1 MDDRYKYADPKVED
15 RNARILEIGPLNR
28 PIFTKDQYPN
38 CFYCDIR
45 TTEAIK
51 ALYSGN
57 AYLETTGISIAI
69 DTIVD
74 IDFVLRKNYSNTF
87 ENIEKFDF
95 VIMSHVIEH
104 VDDILYFFDDILSA
118 LKPGG
123 SLIIVY
129 PDKRY
134 CFDHYRQEAS
144 FRDAFEVSQEGYKAN
159 GRMVF
164 DFLFNAIQENSEPFF
179 WQAYQMENHMPVNSF
194 EAAKAAYNRIMD
206 GLHEDDVHYWPFSDI
221 GFLKFLYDC
230 TRAGLLKFTCT
241 DFVPTAENTQQ
252 FFVTLRYDETV
263 PENIEREL
271 VNLRSMV
278 AKAPIDYRNSGQ
290 LRIEEQYNFLI
301 KEREA
306 LQSQAKAAISQ
317 NEELLRQVEEL
328 QTSIEAKNQQYIESQ
343 SQILT
348 VEEYSRQLE
357 SDLGMQRKRAETN
370 AKIVDELKAQIAMI
384 LTSSSW
390 KITAPARRLVDIIRK
405 R

>member
-1 MDDRYKYADPKVED
+1 MDDRYKYAIPKVGD

-74 IDFVLRKNYSNTF
+74 IDFVLSKNYSNTF

-104 VDDILYFFDDILSA
+104 VDDILYFFNDIGSA

-144 FRDAFEVSQEGYKAN
+144 FRDAFDVSQKGYKAN

-206 GLHEDDVHYWPFSDI
+206 GSHEDDIHYWPFSDI

-263 PENIEREL
+263 PENIEKEL

-290 LRIEEQYNFLI
+290 LRLEEQNNFLLQ
-301 KEREA
+301 EREA
-306 LQSQAKAAISQ
+306 LQSQAMAAINQS
-317 NEELLRQVEEL
+317 EELLRQVDEL
-328 QTSIEAKNQQYIESQ
+328 QTLIESKNQQYIESQ
-343 SQILT
+343 SRLLT
-348 VEEYSRQLE
+348 VEEYSHQLE
-357 SDLGMQRKRAETN
+357 LDLSMQRERAETN